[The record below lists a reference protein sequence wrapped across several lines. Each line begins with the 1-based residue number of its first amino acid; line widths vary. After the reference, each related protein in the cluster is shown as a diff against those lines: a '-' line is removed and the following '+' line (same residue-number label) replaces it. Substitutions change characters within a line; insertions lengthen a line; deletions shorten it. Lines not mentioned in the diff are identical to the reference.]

1 MLSYL
6 FYGRNGTGKTTLLS
20 TFPKPILLID
30 VSDRGTASA
39 KSPEWKSGDIMVYTC
54 ETFEDVQ
61 EAIEYCY
68 DNSDYFK
75 TVGMDTATQ
84 AQGFCVNGVKAGKS
98 MTQQKWGEVST
109 LMTEMISSFL
119 GLGDE
124 GVIPVFLAQ
133 DRKDDGA
140 GDGEDQLMPEVGPMM
155 MPSLQR
161 TIQAA
166 CRVVGQT
173 YSDEK
178 VDQTPEGRIKREVEF
193 RLRIGPN
200 PFYMTKVT
208 KPKSIKVPQYIP
220 DPNYNKLQAALNG
233 TYDEKYGP
241 KKNKPTTTKRK
252 RR

>member
-1 MLSYL
+1 
-6 FYGRNGTGKTTLLS
+6 
-20 TFPKPILLID
+20 
-30 VSDRGTASA
+30 
-39 KSPEWKSGDIMVYTC
+39 MVYTC

-61 EAIEYCY
+61 DAIEYGY
-68 DNSDYFK
+68 ENSDYFK
-75 TVGMDTATQ
+75 TIGMDTATQ
-84 AQGFCVNGVKAGKS
+84 AQRFCVSHVKGDKN

-124 GVIPVFLAQ
+124 GVHPVFLAQ

-161 TIQAA
+161 NIQAA

-173 YSDEK
+173 YTGEK
-178 VDQTPEGRIKREVEF
+178 VEQTKEGRINREVEF

-200 PFYMTKVT
+200 PYYMTKVT
-208 KPKSIKVPQYIP
+208 KPKSIKVPQFIP
-220 DPNYNKLQAALNG
+220 NPTFDKLQAALNG

-241 KKNKPTTTKRK
+241 KKDKPKSNIKK
-252 RR
+252 RRK